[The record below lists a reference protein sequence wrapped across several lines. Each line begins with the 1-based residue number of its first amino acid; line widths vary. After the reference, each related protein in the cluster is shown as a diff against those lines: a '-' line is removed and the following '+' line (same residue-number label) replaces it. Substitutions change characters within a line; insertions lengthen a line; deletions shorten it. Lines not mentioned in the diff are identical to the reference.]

1 MHISMLVPSLRGGG
15 GGGGGGGGVGGGGV
29 GNKWAFS
36 LSKMTSTIH
45 AALRAAFGELW
56 ALIEALRVE
65 KAQGVDEIS
74 Y

>member
-1 MHISMLVPSLRGGG
+1 MLVPSLRGGG
-15 GGGGGGGGVGGGGV
+15 GGVGGV

-36 LSKMTSTIH
+36 LSKTSTIP